1 MFERKPT
8 FNREMQMKH
17 FENHVATLTEYEN
30 IKILDFKNPKS
41 VNYRIRFIFEE
52 DWCRLHISGDLGSLS
67 ATNFN
72 NMTFEGFHDFV
83 HNISYFKEKIDCCE
97 RDIYE
102 YDDEKARKDI
112 AELLEDV
119 ELSPMYDSQEDFIDT
134 VMEDFDF
141 RHGLGSKAYDILTDE
156 VPDAFESIDRI
167 GRVDTEI
174 LELYMLAFELATK
187 QLKEKV
193 ND

>member
-1 MFERKPT
+1 
-8 FNREMQMKH
+8 MKH
-17 FENHVATLTEYEN
+17 FEKHIATLQDYGN
-30 IKILDFKNPKS
+30 IKILNFKNPES

-72 NMTFEGFHDFV
+72 NMTFEGFHDFI

-119 ELSPMYDSQEDFIDT
+119 ELSPMYDSQEDFIDA

-156 VPDAFESIDRI
+156 VPDAFESIGRI

-174 LELYMLAFELATK
+174 LELYMLAFELAIK
-187 QLKEKV
+187 QLEERA